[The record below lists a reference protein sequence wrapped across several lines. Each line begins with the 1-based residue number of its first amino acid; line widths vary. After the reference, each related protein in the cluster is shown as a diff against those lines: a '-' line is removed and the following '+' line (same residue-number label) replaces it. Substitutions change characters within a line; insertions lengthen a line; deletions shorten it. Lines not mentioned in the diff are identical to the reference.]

1 MTGLDTATERSAG
14 RRITFFVALAVF
26 AQESTWSFYDA
37 QVPPL
42 LREYLASTALVGL
55 IMGMDNLLGI
65 FVQPWMGNRSD
76 NTRTRWGRR
85 IPYLVVGMPIAALLF
100 ATLPLASSLPVLIAV
115 IFAYALVA
123 NSFKPVT
130 ESLLPD
136 FIRPERRS
144 RAAAAV
150 KIATSLTIIVSALIS
165 AFMIDS
171 HPVLAFWVPS
181 ALMLVAVT
189 VLVTNIRDS
198 TSPAYRSVEAE
209 DARAAEDALAAE
221 NTPATENTPA
231 AENAAQGGAPR
242 ATTSVW
248 SVVADIARDRNRD
261 RLLVLVAIL
270 FFGGAWASVRALITP
285 YGMEV
290 LGLSRGDAGG
300 LTLSSGVVFIL
311 VALPVALLSE
321 RIGRLRVMGLGMA
334 LFAVAM
340 VVGTVFATP
349 AGTLVMLGLTAVAAA
364 GFMVN
369 AAVILWNLAPS
380 ARVLGTYTGL
390 YTVGYASGSFLG
402 PALVGAMVDLT
413 GWRFLLVDAALL
425 AALAVVAVVP
435 VELHRRRDP
444 EAAAL

>member
-1 MTGLDTATERSAG
+1 MTGPNTATERSAG

-76 NTRTRWGRR
+76 NTRSRWGRR
-85 IPYLVVGMPIAALLF
+85 MPYLMVGMPIAALLF
-100 ATLPLASSLPVLIAV
+100 ATLPLASSLPVLITV

-130 ESLLPD
+130 EALLPD

-150 KIATSLTIIVSALIS
+150 KIASSLTIIVSALIS

-181 ALMLVAVT
+181 ALMLAAAT
-189 VLVTNIRDS
+189 VLVLNIRDS
-198 TSPAYRSVEAE
+198 DSPAYRAVEAE
-209 DARAAEDALAAE
+209 DGERTGDA
-221 NTPATENTPA
+221 PAPA
-231 AENAAQGGAPR
+231 SV
-242 ATTSVW
+242 SVW
-248 SVVADIARDRNRD
+248 SVVAGIARDRNRD
-261 RLLVLVAIL
+261 RLLVLVSIL

-300 LTLSSGVVFIL
+300 LTLASGVVFIV

-321 RIGRLRVMGLGMA
+321 RVGRLRVMGLGMG

-340 VVGTVFATP
+340 ALGTVFATP
-349 AGTLVMLGLTAVAAA
+349 AGTVVALALTAVAAA

-402 PALVGAMVDLT
+402 PALVGALVDLT
-413 GWRFLLVDAALL
+413 GWRFMLLDAALL
-425 AALAVVAVVP
+425 AVLAVAVVAP

>member
-1 MTGLDTATERSAG
+1 MTTLNTAAERSAG

-85 IPYLVVGMPIAALLF
+85 IPYLVVGMPVAALLF
-100 ATLPLASSLPVLIAV
+100 AALPLASSLPVLIAV

-130 ESLLPD
+130 EALLPD

-189 VLVTNIRDS
+189 VLVANIRDS
-198 TSPAYRSVEAE
+198 DSPAYRAVEAE
-209 DARAAEDALAAE
+209 EAR
-221 NTPATENTPA
+221 T
-231 AENAAQGGAPR
+231 AENAGHSGAAP
-242 ATTSVW
+242 ASTSVW
-248 SVVADIARDRNRD
+248 AVVADIARDRNRD
-261 RLLVLVAIL
+261 RLLILVAIL

-311 VALPVALLSE
+311 VALPAALLSE

-390 YTVGYASGSFLG
+390 YTVGYAGGSFLG
-402 PALVGAMVDLT
+402 PALVGALVDLT
-413 GWRFLLVDAALL
+413 GWRFLLLDAALL
-425 AALAVVAVVP
+425 AALAVAAVVP

-444 EAAAL
+444 DAAAL

>member
-1 MTGLDTATERSAG
+1 MTTLNTAAERSAG

-85 IPYLVVGMPIAALLF
+85 IPYLVVGMPVAALLF
-100 ATLPLASSLPVLIAV
+100 AALPLASSLPVLIAV

-130 ESLLPD
+130 EALLPD

-189 VLVTNIRDS
+189 VLVANIRDS
-198 TSPAYRSVEAE
+198 DSPAYRAVEAE
-209 DARAAEDALAAE
+209 EAR
-221 NTPATENTPA
+221 T
-231 AENAAQGGAPR
+231 AENAEHSEAAP
-242 ATTSVW
+242 ASTSVW
-248 SVVADIARDRNRD
+248 AVVADIARDRNRD
-261 RLLVLVAIL
+261 RLLILVAIL

-311 VALPVALLSE
+311 VALPAALLSE

-390 YTVGYASGSFLG
+390 YTVGYAGGSFLG
-402 PALVGAMVDLT
+402 PALVGALVDLT
-413 GWRFLLVDAALL
+413 GWRFLLLDAALL
-425 AALAVVAVVP
+425 AALAVAAVVP
-435 VELHRRRDP
+435 VELHRRRNPD
-444 EAAAL
+444 AVAL